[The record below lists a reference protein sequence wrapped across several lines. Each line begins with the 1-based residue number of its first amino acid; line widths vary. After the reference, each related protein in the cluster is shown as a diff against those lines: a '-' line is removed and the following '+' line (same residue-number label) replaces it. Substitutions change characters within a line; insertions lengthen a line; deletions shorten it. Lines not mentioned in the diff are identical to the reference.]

1 MPKNTPTPEAR
12 TTIDSMV
19 ELLRAKGRMDL
30 NSIAAAL
37 SLAPAVVESWAK
49 VLESGGV
56 VKIAYEVGRMYI
68 EPVGFTPE
76 QATARASEFNTKLDA
91 LKGSLSAE
99 SADLDSLSNYVQ
111 SVSSNVANA
120 QGVFGK
126 SAPGLEK
133 ELSELNRIRA
143 QIAGYGKEMADAVR
157 SVDEAYS
164 QITKKFDEFAPKY
177 NDFMAKSAAQPQLL
191 DPSAD
196 MLKRAKDS
204 LAVLDQIRKNKDA
217 MVDGIKREMNEQ
229 VKGVYSALDA
239 ASRQINDVIV
249 QSKNSVEQGLRQLE
263 ESSKAGRAMLKEA
276 QSLSGEGMQMLKKL
290 EQDRA
295 QFNDRYAKISKEM
308 KDAYSL
314 FQDKYSALS
323 GNADAMISKYG
334 DAGELS
340 SALAELKA
348 KSDQAKA
355 DVAALKAQLTTLQ
368 QQAVALGTL
377 KSTPLDKRGSILD
390 TLVKNAADVKQKADA
405 TKSSV
410 QSADQ
415 ELGKK
420 VRKKGGKNGG
430 AN

>member
-1 MPKNTPTPEAR
+1 
-12 TTIDSMV
+12 
-19 ELLRAKGRMDL
+19 MDL

-56 VKIAYEVGRMYI
+56 VKITYEVGRMYI
-68 EPVGFTPE
+68 ESVGVTPE
-76 QATARASEFNTKLDA
+76 QAAARATEFNTKLDS
-91 LKGSLSAE
+91 LKSSLSTE

-111 SVSSNVANA
+111 GVISNVANV
-120 QGVFGK
+120 QGVFSK

-143 QIAGYGKEMADAVR
+143 QITGYGKEMADAVR

-204 LAVLDQIRKNKDA
+204 LAALDQIRKNKDA
-217 MVDGIKREMNEQ
+217 MVDSIKREMNEQ

-239 ASRQINDVIV
+239 ASRQINDVIA
-249 QSKNSVEQGLRQLE
+249 QSRNSIEQGLRQLE
-263 ESSKAGRAMLKEA
+263 DSSKAGRAMLKEA
-276 QSLSGEGMQMLKKL
+276 QNISGEGMQMLKKL

-308 KDAYSL
+308 KDTYSL
-314 FQDKYSALS
+314 FQEKYSALS
-323 GNADAMISKYG
+323 EKTDEMISKYG

-340 SALAELKA
+340 KTLAELKA
-348 KSDQAKA
+348 KSDQAKTDIA
-355 DVAALKAQLTTLQ
+355 SLKGQLETLQ
-368 QQAVALGTL
+368 REATALGTL
-377 KSTPLDKRGSILD
+377 KGTPQDKRESMLD
-390 TLVKNAADVKQKADA
+390 ALVKKEAGVKQKASA

-420 VRKKGGKNGG
+420 VKNRGGKSGS
-430 AN
+430 AK